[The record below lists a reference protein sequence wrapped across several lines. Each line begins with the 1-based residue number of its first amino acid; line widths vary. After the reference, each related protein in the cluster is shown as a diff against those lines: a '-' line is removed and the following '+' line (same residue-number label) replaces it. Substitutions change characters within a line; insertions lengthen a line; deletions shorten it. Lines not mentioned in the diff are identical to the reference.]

1 MLCLVVS
8 VEIKRKIFL
17 KISKSKCTQCG
28 VCVLVCPTNT
38 LQMVSQF
45 PEIDINNACILCFAC
60 ENSCPTGA
68 ISIPF
73 TIGWSKA

>member
-1 MLCLVVS
+1 MVVS
-8 VEIKRKIFL
+8 VEKNL
-17 KISKSKCTQCG
+17 KLFPEIDISKCNQCG

-45 PEIDINNACILCFAC
+45 PEINIHNACNTCFAC

-73 TIGWSKA
+73 SIGWSHA

>member
-1 MLCLVVS
+1 MESKCILFP
-8 VEIKRKIFL
+8 KI
-17 KISKSKCTQCG
+17 IKSKCTQCG

-38 LQMVSQF
+38 LQLVSQF
-45 PEIDINNACILCFAC
+45 PEININNACNTCFAC

-73 TIGWSKA
+73 SIGWSQA